1 MQDSLYWILNN
12 VPTIE
17 NRTITGCRLPTARQ
31 ILFCF
36 LDFHRIHYENKQKT
50 VTEALNAT
58 LDQVFPFYQR
68 AKIPTL
74 PPKNSLDTSNMDLLR
89 VPKGLDSW
97 EADRI
102 SNIDICAAA
111 FKQGFVRGDYKELV
125 QLAQIY
131 HSDTAPVE
139 KVTKL
144 IRPGACHR
152 ACWMDKII
160 YACKVVF
167 LSDSDKRANTK
178 ILRRGQLPKVERFL
192 RYVMYV
198 YLSWWLTAPIA
209 SGSIC

>member
-1 MQDSLYWILNN
+1 MLPLTKYFLSIN
-12 VPTIE
+12 VPKY
-17 NRTITGCRLPTARQ
+17 R
-31 ILFCF
+31 CF
-36 LDFHRIHYENKQKT
+36 
-50 VTEALNAT
+50 
-58 LDQVFPFYQR
+58 
-68 AKIPTL
+68 
-74 PPKNSLDTSNMDLLR
+74 PPKNSMDTSNMDLLR
-89 VPKGLDSW
+89 VPKGLDFW

-111 FKQGFVRGDYKELV
+111 LKQGFVRGDYKELV
-125 QLAQIY
+125 QLAQMY
-131 HSDTAPVE
+131 HRDTAPVE